1 MNRIVEESFFGLLS
15 QFVLKTHQNSK
26 FCIKKGPAD
35 VFQGQKCQ
43 KKMSTSDF
51 KDEIYLQAGL
61 FGIPIFNVSFIN
73 IEIYDGHITYRIF
86 AAAAAY
92 PYSLE
97 WFPKFQIKIME
108 PLSFEMSRKSAM
120 FFKTIIFFLDC
131 DAEIEYESNYF
142 QINYSSKKLIKNCM
156 PWSCNLSASHNLIS
170 LWTIFEAINELFLCF
185 HKFWRWVFVYNYIQI
200 LSY

>member
-1 MNRIVEESFFGLLS
+1 MFKKSEIPPQYFKIVEETFFGLLS

-51 KDEIYLQAGL
+51 KDEIYLLAGL

-86 AAAAAY
+86 AAAAY

-108 PLSFEMSRKSAM
+108 HSSLKCPERVQLSTLVTRCS
-120 FFKTIIFFLDC
+120 FFLWLWCWDRKWVKLC
-131 DAEIEYESNYF
+131 TYF
-142 QINYSSKKLIKNCM
+142 QMNYSSKKLIKNCM
-156 PWSCNLSASHNLIS
+156 PWS
-170 LWTIFEAINELFLCF
+170 
-185 HKFWRWVFVYNYIQI
+185 
-200 LSY
+200 